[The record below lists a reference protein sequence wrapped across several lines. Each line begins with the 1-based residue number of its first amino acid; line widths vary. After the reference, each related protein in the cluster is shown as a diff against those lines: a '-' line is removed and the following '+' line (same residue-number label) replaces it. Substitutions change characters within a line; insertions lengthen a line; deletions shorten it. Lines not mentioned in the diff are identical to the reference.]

1 MDYANLTFLLL
12 LFIKG
17 VLGVETN
24 SVKTLE
30 VTEGD
35 PVFLDSCVTKIQKD
49 DKVEWKFGSHVIATI
64 VSNSPLLFDTEDGIF
79 EGKLQINDQTG
90 DLTIRNPRPK
100 HSGLYEVK
108 ITSVNGVMPCK
119 TFRVAVLDAMPTKVS
134 VKVGEPVILQHN
146 ITDIN
151 MYDVIEWMFEDGET
165 AIARINKQ
173 ISKNPSYDEKNE
185 KFRGRLALD
194 QTGYLTITDSKT
206 TDSGLYKLEV
216 IGTNLKGNR
225 NFRVVVSEPGLSTVS
240 IVVIVIVIVLVVAVA
255 VFIWIKCRNKAKT
268 VV

>member
-1 MDYANLTFLLL
+1 MNLCA
-12 LFIKG
+12 
-17 VLGVETN
+17 
-24 SVKTLE
+24 VKNICIINMTL
-30 VTEGD
+30 TW
-35 PVFLDSCVTKIQKD
+35 VFLKNFPVCIS
-49 DKVEWKFGSHVIATI
+49 
-64 VSNSPLLFDTEDGIF
+64 
-79 EGKLQINDQTG
+79 
-90 DLTIRNPRPK
+90 
-100 HSGLYEVK
+100 
-108 ITSVNGVMPCK
+108 
-119 TFRVAVLDAMPTKVS
+119 DAMPTKVS

-225 NFRVVVSEPGLSTVS
+225 NFRVVVSGEYTLLFAS
-240 IVVIVIVIVLVVAVA
+240 L
-255 VFIWIKCRNKAKT
+255 
-268 VV
+268 